1 MTVNLDVLMYL
12 ARIALAI
19 AGVIALVYLAMLF
32 KSVIDTMKTF
42 SKTLEAVN
50 RDLVKLESPLNTIG
64 QVSNTVDQVSDS
76 AKKAAMGAIKVF
88 SEGTTRLGSKMNQK
102 SEGVKR
108 KSTRP
113 ETEPDVQLE
122 SQSAPAADFQP
133 VGIVKEEVSAIV
145 TEETQTRPEQ
155 KD

>member
-1 MTVNLDVLMYL
+1 MYL

-64 QVSNTVDQVSDS
+64 QVSNTVDQVYGFSQEGRHGSHQSFLRRYNAASDP
-76 AKKAAMGAIKVF
+76 K
-88 SEGTTRLGSKMNQK
+88 
-102 SEGVKR
+102 
-108 KSTRP
+108 
-113 ETEPDVQLE
+113 
-122 SQSAPAADFQP
+122 
-133 VGIVKEEVSAIV
+133 
-145 TEETQTRPEQ
+145 
-155 KD
+155 